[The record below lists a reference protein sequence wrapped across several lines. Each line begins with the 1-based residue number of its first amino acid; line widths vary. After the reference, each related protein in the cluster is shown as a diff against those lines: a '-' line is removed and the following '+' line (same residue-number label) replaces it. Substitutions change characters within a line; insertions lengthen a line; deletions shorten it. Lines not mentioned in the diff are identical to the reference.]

1 MNLAS
6 AFTERN
12 LILTG
17 YIGPEHTAIGKR
29 LATNLRLPYVNVE
42 QQIAERL
49 NMTVDEIRAY
59 YGETRLKALEAE
71 IISETVLRR
80 GSVIRISGRTL
91 VNGDNYQ
98 RIRATGTVFCLM
110 IGLDVM
116 LQRLHISMGARYHD
130 PKDRA
135 LALGEIQREWAV
147 HQLDGLHLLDTSRM
161 DDEEIIQ
168 TLGVLWRSLTIRGM
182 SNMS

>member
-17 YIGPEHTAIGKR
+17 YIGPEHTTIGKR
-29 LATNLRLPYVNVE
+29 LAANLRLPYVNVE

-49 NMTVDEIRAY
+49 NMTIDEIRSY

-71 IISETVLRR
+71 LVAETALRR

-135 LALGEIQREWAV
+135 LALGEVQREWAV
-147 HQLDGLHLLDTSRM
+147 HQLNDLHMLDTSRM
-161 DDEEIIQ
+161 DDEEVIH
-168 TLGVLWRSLTIRGM
+168 TLAVLWRSLSIRGASGM
-182 SNMS
+182 G